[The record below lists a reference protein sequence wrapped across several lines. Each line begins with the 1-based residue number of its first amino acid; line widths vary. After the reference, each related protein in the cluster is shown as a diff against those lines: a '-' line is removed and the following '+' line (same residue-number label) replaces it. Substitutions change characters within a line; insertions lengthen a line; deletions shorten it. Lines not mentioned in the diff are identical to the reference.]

1 MSTANKFSRT
11 LGLLRSLRDKKNT
24 DNTIVVDEL
33 VTSRLGIE
41 TKPGTKKSS
50 KAVNSLQLLM
60 YSKENDTLF
69 I

>member
-1 MSTANKFSRT
+1 MSTTNKFSRT
-11 LGLLRSLRDKKNT
+11 LGFLRNLRDKKNT
-24 DNTIVVDEL
+24 DNGLVVDEL
-33 VTSRLGIE
+33 VNPRLGMEI
-41 TKPGTKKSS
+41 TDSKKSK

>member
-1 MSTANKFSRT
+1 MSTTNKFSRT
-11 LGLLRSLRDKKNT
+11 LGFLRNLRDKKNT
-24 DNTIVVDEL
+24 DNGLVVDEL
-33 VTSRLGIE
+33 VNPRLGMEI
-41 TKPGTKKSS
+41 PDSKKSK

>member
-1 MSTANKFSRT
+1 MSTTNKFSRT
-11 LGLLRSLRDKKNT
+11 LGFLRNLRGKKNT
-24 DNTIVVDEL
+24 DNGLVVDEL
-33 VTSRLGIE
+33 VNPRLGMEI
-41 TKPGTKKSS
+41 PDSKKSK

>member
-1 MSTANKFSRT
+1 MSTTNKFSRT
-11 LGLLRSLRDKKNT
+11 LGFLRNLIDKKNT
-24 DNTIVVDEL
+24 DNGLVVDEL
-33 VTSRLGIE
+33 VNPRLGMEI
-41 TKPGTKKSS
+41 PDSKKSK

>member
-1 MSTANKFSRT
+1 MNTTNKFSRT
-11 LGLLRSLRDKKNT
+11 LGFLRNLRGKKNT
-24 DNTIVVDEL
+24 DNGLVVDEL
-33 VTSRLGIE
+33 VNPRLGMEI
-41 TKPGTKKSS
+41 PDSKKSK